1 MTRRLCEVLN
11 RIEHLAVELYAKW
24 NSVKEVS
31 ELLLLS
37 PRAVSNLVA
46 STGIMRDRSE
56 ATIAWRNNVRSR
68 AIIDNFTSL
77 VDVVEHCAHMLN
89 IPVSLLLRVLAERL
103 TVDSQGKPTCIA
115 SNCDFDCLRQCARA
129 LNEVSETS
137 DSEKGYPDAT
147 Q

>member
-1 MTRRLCEVLN
+1 MN
-11 RIEHLAVELYAKW
+11 RIEHLAVELYANG

-77 VDVVEHCAHMLN
+77 VDVVEHCAHLLN
-89 IPVSLLLRVLAERL
+89 IPVSLLLLVLTERL
-103 TVDSQGKPTCIA
+103 TADSQGKPTCIG
-115 SNCDFDCLRQCARA
+115 STCDFDCVRQCSRT
-129 LNEVSETS
+129 LNEFHEPSA
-137 DSEKGYPDAT
+137 SEKGYPHAT
-147 Q
+147 H